1 VFLGVS
7 CHHNEPRINPSS
19 GWTEAQKR
27 NYFVDSFAYTIG
39 SGRRPDIPE
48 GDSAK
53 TFASFFR
60 RQYPNIHTAY
70 YVDPLP
76 YALEE
81 EYIDTTRVDSS
92 REWVRFI
99 VFPFLDLPYSLVL
112 ERNAGRTYLTAKL
125 TDGKGRY
132 STGQLILTSKNE
144 LKDSLAESIFKTL
157 DSLGFW
163 HLNDDTL
170 CQRGTDGN
178 VWDIEAMTKGR
189 YNRVNRWEP
198 QDCGNLDTRR
208 LAELGNELAVQC
220 DLRSLV
226 QVCHK
231 RQLWMTRIDK

>member
-1 VFLGVS
+1 M
-7 CHHNEPRINPSS
+7 
-19 GWTEAQKR
+19 
-27 NYFVDSFAYTIG
+27 G
-39 SGRRPDIPE
+39 SGRRPDISE
-48 GDSAK
+48 EDSAK

-60 RQYPNIHTAY
+60 RHYPNIHTAY
-70 YVDPLP
+70 YADPLP

-112 ERNAGRTYLTAKL
+112 ERNAERTYLTAKL

-132 STGQLILTSKNE
+132 STGQLILTSKYE
-144 LKDSLAESIFKTL
+144 LRDSLAESIFKTL

-163 HLNDDTL
+163 RLKGDTS
-170 CQRGTDGN
+170 CHGGTDGD

-198 QDCGNLDTRR
+198 HDCGNLYTRR
-208 LAELGNELAVQC
+208 LAELGM
-220 DLRSLV
+220 S
-226 QVCHK
+226 
-231 RQLWMTRIDK
+231 